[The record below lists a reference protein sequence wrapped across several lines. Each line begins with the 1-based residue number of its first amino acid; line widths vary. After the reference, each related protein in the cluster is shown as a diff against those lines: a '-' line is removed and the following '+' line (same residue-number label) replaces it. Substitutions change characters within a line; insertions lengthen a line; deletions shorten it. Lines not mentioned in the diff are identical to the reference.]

1 METGINNLKDLFQI
15 IIWLIGAG
23 SLAVA
28 AYSYYLSKKQLNFA
42 VIIKCTERFQNILPQ
57 LESEDENERRK
68 GIGLYLDLCNEEL
81 FYFKYKYLP
90 KEIIEEWTDG
100 MLEYLP
106 YYNSDSER
114 NLNENK
120 LSQEIENHLSFK
132 KNPRIRKAFTIETT
146 TEETRKH
153 LVANVKK
160 RLKEIN

>member
-68 GIGLYLDLCNEEL
+68 GIV
-81 FYFKYKYLP
+81 
-90 KEIIEEWTDG
+90 
-100 MLEYLP
+100 EYP
-106 YYNSDSER
+106 GVY
-114 NLNENK
+114 
-120 LSQEIENHLSFK
+120 
-132 KNPRIRKAFTIETT
+132 
-146 TEETRKH
+146 
-153 LVANVKK
+153 
-160 RLKEIN
+160 